1 MKAAPPKHS
10 RTFPSPLIPTM
21 IILQILGIV
30 LLAIIGV
37 TVVGVAFVVL
47 ISGLSDGCSA
57 EDAEDRKLTREIER
71 WRAGK

>member
-1 MKAAPPKHS
+1 
-10 RTFPSPLIPTM
+10 M